1 MVPRHQRSSHEKVL
15 PMSAA
20 ENGKQPGITTDP
32 LVSVIIRTCNR
43 PFLVKRAIQSV
54 LNQTYHP
61 IELVIVDDGRYKI
74 NTAFLGEIRDRVEVT
89 YIPTRSGRSRA
100 GNIGIRRSRGE
111 FIFFLD
117 DDDELYPD
125 HISRLIY
132 HVLRHDGIAYS
143 DCELS
148 FEAYDEGVDLL
159 TEKAREVRFSLDF
172 SRPLL
177 MVRNYIP
184 LMCVCFPK
192 VLLEAENGFDESID
206 LFEDWDLLIRLSFL
220 KDFLHVPEVTAKYR
234 IWSKDQRTHEAED
247 KEEAYLRVAGK
258 HFSKLTPRD
267 LYGVFL
273 FTEKLMELRK
283 LQKELGS
290 KQLDLETSK
299 KKLDELENARA
310 QELKAVESKLSAI
323 QRERND
329 EILKLRAALHQLEER
344 VVSGEEEAEDLRKEN
359 RRLQLENGELAA
371 INRLYVE
378 ENMRKEA
385 YILQLQVSSQKAA

>member
-1 MVPRHQRSSHEKVL
+1 
-15 PMSAA
+15 MSPAGNKGQA
-20 ENGKQPGITTDP
+20 TIVTDP
-32 LVSVIIRTCNR
+32 LASVIIRTCNR

-74 NTAFLGEIRDRVEVT
+74 NTSFLGEIRDQMEVT
-89 YIPTRSGRSRA
+89 YVPSRSGRSRA

-117 DDDELYPD
+117 DDDELYPE

-132 HVLRHDGIAYS
+132 HVLRHDGITYS

-148 FEAYDEGVDLL
+148 FESYDEGADAFS
-159 TEKAREVRFSLDF
+159 EKARETRFSFDF
-172 SRPLL
+172 NRPLL

-192 VLLEAENGFDESID
+192 TLLEAVNGFDESID
-206 LFEDWDLLIRLSFL
+206 LFEDWDLLLRLSYL
-220 KDFLHVPEVTAKYR
+220 KDFLHVPVVTAKYR
-234 IWSKDQRTHEAED
+234 IWSKDQRTHDAQD
-247 KEEAYLRVAGK
+247 MEEAYLRVAEK
-258 HFSKLTPRD
+258 HFSRLTPKD

-273 FTEKLMELRK
+273 FTEQLMALRK
-283 LQKELGS
+283 LQKALDS
-290 KQLDLETSK
+290 KQLELETFMK
-299 KKLDELENARA
+299 KVEARENARA
-310 QELKAVESKLSAI
+310 QELKAMEAE
-323 QRERND
+323 QREKND
-329 EILKLRAALHQLEER
+329 EILRIRAALHQLEET
-344 VVSGEEEAEDLRKEN
+344 VLSAQEEAEDLKKEN
-359 RRLQLENGELAA
+359 RRLQLQNGELVA

-385 YILQLQVSSQKAA
+385 YILQLQVNSQSAT

>member
-1 MVPRHQRSSHEKVL
+1 
-15 PMSAA
+15 MSIA
-20 ENGKQPGITTDP
+20 ENRKQPGITTDP

-54 LNQTYHP
+54 MNQTYHP

-74 NTAFLGEIRDRVEVT
+74 NTAFFSEIRDRVEVT

-117 DDDELYPD
+117 DDDELYPE

-132 HVLRHDGIAYS
+132 HVLRHDGIVYS
-143 DCELS
+143 DSELS
-148 FEAYDEGVDLL
+148 FETYDEGADRLS
-159 TEKAREVRFSLDF
+159 EEAREVRFSIDF

-220 KDFLHVPEVTAKYR
+220 KDFLHVPVVTAKYR
-234 IWSKDQRTHEAED
+234 IWSKDQRTQQAED
-247 KEEAYLRVAGK
+247 MEAAYLRVAEK
-258 HFSKLTPRD
+258 HFSKMTPKD

-273 FTEKLMELRK
+273 FTEQLMQLRK

-290 KQLDLETSK
+290 KQLELETSK

-310 QELKAVESKLSAI
+310 QELKAREAELSGI
-323 QRERND
+323 QREKND
-329 EILKLRAALHQLEER
+329 EILRLRGEQHQLEER
-344 VVSGEEEAEDLRKEN
+344 VLSLQEEAEDLMKEN
-359 RRLQLENGELAA
+359 RRLQLQNGELVA

-385 YILQLQVSSQKAA
+385 YILQLQVSSQNA